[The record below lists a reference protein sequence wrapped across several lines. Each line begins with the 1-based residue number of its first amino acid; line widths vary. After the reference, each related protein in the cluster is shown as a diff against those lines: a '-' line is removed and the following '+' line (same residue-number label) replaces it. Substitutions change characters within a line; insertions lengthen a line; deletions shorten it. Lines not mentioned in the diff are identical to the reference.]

1 MQHYYSVRGDLL
13 GRGLRGS
20 PSVGDVHRP
29 ALRVVVPEDPVR
41 AVEGEGPRV
50 GTTLSRGVGVSNV
63 GRSVARFRVFRVSMF
78 HIFKDS
84 MLNVFDIFLRKR

>member
-1 MQHYYSVRGDLL
+1 MQHYYSVRGDLP

-50 GTTLSRGVGVSNV
+50 RATLSRGVGVSNV
-63 GRSVARFRVFRVSMF
+63 ARSVARVRVFRVLMF
-78 HIFKDS
+78 HIFS
-84 MLNVFDIFLRKR
+84 YSVLNVFDIFLRKR